1 MRELIWIIKKYL
13 MLKDKSFLAIIPARG
28 GSKRLP
34 NKNIIDLC
42 GKPLIAWTIEAGLKS
57 KYIDELIVSSDS
69 DEILSIAESLG
80 AEIIKRPDELATDA
94 ASSFDAA
101 KHVIDSTKKYDYVV
115 LLQPTSPLREAYH
128 IDESIEMLLE
138 KNADAVVSLCE
149 MEHNPL
155 WSNTLDESMSLQNF
169 MRDDIK
175 NKRSQDLPT
184 YYRVNGA
191 IYICNTAEL
200 LKQQTFMLNNNI
212 FGYAMNKNASVD
224 IDEKL
229 DLLIAK
235 AIMENK

>member
-57 KYIDELIVSSDS
+57 KYIDALIVTSDD
-69 DEILSIAESLG
+69 DEILSIAKNFG
-80 AEIIKRPDELATDA
+80 ADVIKRPDELATDT
-94 ASSFDAA
+94 ASSFDAV

-115 LLQPTSPLREAYH
+115 LLQPTSPLREECH

-155 WSNTLDESMSLQNF
+155 WSNTLDKSMSLQNF
-169 MRDDIK
+169 IRDDIK
-175 NKRSQDLPT
+175 NKRSQDLPK
-184 YYRVNGA
+184 YYRINGA
-191 IYICNTAEL
+191 IYICDTVEL
-200 LKQQTFMLNNNI
+200 LKQQTFMFDKNI
-212 FGYAMNKNASVD
+212 FGYAMNKNVSVD